1 VLFPV
6 IDGWTLIFSQGH
18 GLDDRKTLRGA
29 IAQVMLRFLAVQ
41 AMKQFPGRIA
51 QVKKRR
57 AVVVFQVT
65 VVGCYPQL
73 PQTIIEFGC

>member
-1 VLFPV
+1 
-6 IDGWTLIFSQGH
+6 
-18 GLDDRKTLRGA
+18 
-29 IAQVMLRFLAVQ
+29 MLRFLAVQ